1 MFSSFSSFPTLP
13 GFSTLLSKKSPPPIP
28 EFIPEP
34 IIEPK
39 LQEEVIKIYDIVF
52 EEYDFKTIKVTN
64 NNIIKLIDNFIDKE
78 TEYVFYRLDFTQK
91 NNRNLILNLDKE
103 HILLLI
109 ESGSKLKFITDLL
122 NFLLLIKSKIKKD
135 DSEFS
140 NLSYDNRYSIILK
153 DYLHIINYINIIFY
167 KNKKYE
173 NLIIG
178 IEYYDL
184 LSKLFFLFKNNELFS
199 YKIILGINY
208 RNHPKLIKI
217 SDIDNYLKSILGI
230 DLLNQ
235 IKQYDKNNTNQL
247 FITINTIIND
257 AQNKIEEIK
266 KNTELTLYKTEENKK
281 NIEQTSSDINVFEII
296 YQTYNFT
303 DNKITNN
310 DIIELINYFISKETE
325 YKEKYEYE
333 MYFNKDINLYDTNR
347 IKYNFFNNIKLTI
360 TRLTLFLNYIIKEI
374 TNNNEQKFLIN
385 SIEYSNILNKYLE
398 ILKNFNILFY
408 YFKMYNDL
416 IIGLEFYVILKK
428 IINYFKT
435 NNLDN
440 YRKILTINKEKEI
453 NFSLENIKKE
463 YDIDLLL
470 EVQNSYID
478 LSISINKLMQETY
491 NNIKKYI
498 VIGGASKYKKTENKI
513 TVIYKKKK
521 YTRVI
526 YICDRK
532 KYIKI
537 NKTFMLLS
545 KLKKI

>member
-1 MFSSFSSFPTLP
+1 MPGSFSSFPTLSSL
-13 GFSTLLSKKSPPPIP
+13 STLLSKKSPPPIP
-28 EFIPEP
+28 KFVPEP

-91 NNRNLILNLDKE
+91 NNRNLILDLDKE

-184 LSKLFFLFKNNELFS
+184 LSKLFILFKNNELFS

-217 SDIDNYLKSILGI
+217 SDIDNYLKTILGI

-281 NIEQTSSDINVFEII
+281 NTQQTSSDINVFEII

-347 IKYNFFNNIKLTI
+347 TKYNFFNNIKLTI
-360 TRLTLFLNYIIKEI
+360 TGLTLFLNYIIKEI
-374 TNNNEQKFLIN
+374 TNNNEQKSLIN

-498 VIGGASKYKKTENKI
+498 VIGGANKYKKTENKI
-513 TVIYKKKK
+513 TVIYKKKQ

-526 YICDRK
+526 YICERK
-532 KYIKI
+532 KYIKL